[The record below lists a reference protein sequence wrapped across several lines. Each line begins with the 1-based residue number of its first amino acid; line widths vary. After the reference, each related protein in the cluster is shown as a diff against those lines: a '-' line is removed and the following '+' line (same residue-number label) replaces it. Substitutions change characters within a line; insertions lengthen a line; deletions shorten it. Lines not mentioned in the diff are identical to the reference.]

1 MYSQAPECNWS
12 LAKKLIF
19 RFFFLYF
26 FFYCFPFPL
35 DGFELTKPIVQ
46 PYYDFLDFSMQKMGR
61 YFLHVPVHV
70 AYPGFDKVDD
80 SYYGEAFLITIVML
94 SAIGTIFW
102 TVMDRQRKQ
111 YKKLNA
117 WAYLYLRYFLAAYL
131 LGYGFIKFFPSQ
143 FQAVSASRL
152 VMDVGEQTPMLLAWN
167 FMGYSVVFNVVSGSL
182 EIIAGLL
189 LFFRRTATMGAILAT
204 FIFSFV
210 ALMDFCFNVPI
221 KLLIAHL
228 LLISLVLL
236 LHDSQRLFRLLF
248 LNGAITPRVYP
259 SLFNNQ
265 KWERRFGIFLL
276 LFAGCIL
283 YKGVSDSLSAA
294 TEFGRYAPPVPL
306 YGIYKTGVFIRNG
319 DTVPPLQTD
328 SLRWKQLV
336 IDGGAWKQS
345 GMIELNTDQK
355 IFYAIKADTAK
366 QILKMQS
373 LTDTATMYTFHV
385 ERPSPDHLFI
395 EGQWRKDSIRVY
407 FTRYDLKNFKLNSD
421 RFRIADD

>member
-1 MYSQAPECNWS
+1 MNSPAPTCHWP
-12 LAKKLIF
+12 LFKKIAF

-26 FFYCFPFPL
+26 LFYCFPFPL
-35 DGFELTKPIVQ
+35 DGFAFTQPVVQ
-46 PYYDFLDFSMQKMGR
+46 PYYDFLDFLMKQIGH
-61 YFLHVPVHV
+61 YVLHVPVRV

-80 SYYGEAFLITIVML
+80 SYYGVTFLCTIVLL
-94 SAIGTIFW
+94 SAAGTIIWSF
-102 TVMDRQRKQ
+102 MDRQRSN
-111 YKKLNA
+111 YSRLYA
-117 WAYLYLRYFLAAYL
+117 WSYLYLRYFLAAYL
-131 LGYGFIKFFPSQ
+131 LGYGFVKFFPSQ

-167 FMGYSVVFNVVSGSL
+167 FMGYSVVFNMVSGFL

-221 KLLIAHL
+221 KLLSAHL
-228 LLISLVLL
+228 LLISLVLM
-236 LHDSQRLFRLLF
+236 LHDGQRLFRLLVQ
-248 LNGAITPRVYP
+248 NSATEPIVYP
-259 SLFNNQ
+259 SLVNN
-265 KWERRFGIFLL
+265 KNWEKRLGIFLL
-276 LFAGCIL
+276 LLAGCLL
-283 YKGVSDSLSAA
+283 YKSVTDSLSAA
-294 TEFGRYAPPVPL
+294 KEFGRYAPPVPL
-306 YGIYKTGVFIRNG
+306 YGIYKTDVFVRNG

-355 IFYAIKADTAK
+355 IFYTIKADTAK
-366 QILKMQS
+366 HLLRIQS
-373 LTDTATMYTFHV
+373 LTDTATSYSLHLDW
-385 ERPSPDHLFI
+385 PSADHLFL
-395 EGQWRKDSIRVY
+395 EGKWKKDSIQVY
-407 FTRYDLKNFKLNSD
+407 LTRYDLQNFPLNKD

>member
-1 MYSQAPECNWS
+1 MHSQAPAYHWPLS
-12 LAKKLIF
+12 KKIVF

-26 FFYCFPFPL
+26 LIYCFPFPL
-35 DGFELTKPIVQ
+35 DGFEFTKPIVQ
-46 PYYDFLDFSMQKMGR
+46 PYYDFLDFVMQQTGH
-61 YFLHVPVHV
+61 YFLHVKVRV

-80 SYYGEAFLITIVML
+80 SYYGETFLLTNVLL
-94 SAIGTIFW
+94 SALGTIIWSFI
-102 TVMDRQRKQ
+102 DRKRNN
-111 YKKLNA
+111 YSRLHA

-131 LGYGFIKFFPSQ
+131 LGYGFIKVFPSQ

-152 VMDVGEQTPMLLAWN
+152 VMNVGEQTPMLLAWN
-167 FMGYSVVFNVVSGSL
+167 FMGYSVVFNMVSGSL

-204 FIFSFV
+204 FVFSFV

-221 KLLIAHL
+221 KLLISHL

-236 LHDSQRLFRLLF
+236 LHDGQRLFRLLF
-248 LNGAITPRVYP
+248 LNRSVEPVVYP
-259 SLFNNQ
+259 SLFKNR
-265 KWERRFGIFLL
+265 KWENRFGILLL
-276 LFAGCIL
+276 LFATCLL
-283 YKGVSDSLSAA
+283 YKSVSDSLSAA
-294 TEFGRYAPPVPL
+294 KEFGRYAPPVPL
-306 YGIYKTGVFIRNG
+306 YGIYKTDLFIRNR

-355 IFYAIKADTAK
+355 IFYTIKADTIK
-366 QILKMQS
+366 HVLQIHGLG
-373 LTDTATMYTFHV
+373 DTVNVYTFHFDWPAA
-385 ERPSPDHLFI
+385 ERLFI
-395 EGQWRKDSIRVY
+395 EGKWRKDSIKVY
-407 FTRYDLKNFKLNSD
+407 LTRYDLQNFKLNND